1 MAMYSAHSD
10 QELLDLLKK
19 DDEAAFTEIY
29 NRYWKKLFTAASNKL
44 DDLAEAEDIVQ
55 QVFITIW
62 NRRAV
67 IEITSSLASYLAVA
81 VKYHVFKSLDKNFK
95 RRQFA
100 GDDAAAAILEIADD
114 STRQWLEFQ
123 EVRERLG
130 LLVAALPDK
139 CRLVYQLSRE
149 QGHSQK
155 QIAAE
160 LDISEKTVEAHMGK
174 AIKSLK
180 AGLKSFF
187 VTL

>member
-1 MAMYSAHSD
+1 MARYSTHSD

-19 DDEAAFTEIY
+19 DDDAAFTEIY

-67 IEITSSLASYLAVA
+67 LEITSSLASYLAVA

-100 GDDAAAAILEIADD
+100 GDEAAAAILEVADD

-123 EVRERLG
+123 EVRERLA
-130 LLVAALPDK
+130 LLVAALPEK

-149 QGHSQK
+149 QGYSQK

-160 LDISEKTVEAHMGK
+160 LDISEKTVEAHMSK

-180 AGLKSFF
+180 TGLKSFF
-187 VTL
+187 VAL

>member
-1 MAMYSAHSD
+1 MAKYSTHSD

-19 DDEAAFTEIY
+19 DDDAAFTEIY

-67 IEITSSLASYLAVA
+67 LEITSSLASYLAVA

-95 RRQFA
+95 RRQFI
-100 GDDAAAAILEIADD
+100 GDDAAAAILEVADD
-114 STRQWLEFQ
+114 STRQWVEFQ
-123 EVRERLG
+123 EVRERLA
-130 LLVAALPDK
+130 LLVAALPEK

-149 QGHSQK
+149 QGYSQK

-160 LDISEKTVEAHMGK
+160 LDISEKTVEAHMSK

-180 AGLKSFF
+180 TGLKSFF
-187 VTL
+187 VAL